1 MKLRLLL
8 KDLPVER
15 VVGSKDIEV
24 TGLSADSRT
33 VAPGNLFVA
42 KRGANFDGTQFVGQ
56 AVENGAVAVVTDI
69 YDPFLEVTQVICKGE
84 VEAGLAA
91 RYYGEPSKELFVV
104 GVTGTKGKTT
114 TSYLVKHLLDGLG
127 WKCGLVG
134 TVETVVGESRFRS
147 SLTTHDAIAN
157 QKLLR
162 EMVKKG
168 CRAAVLE
175 VSSHGLEQGRV
186 DEIDFQ
192 VAIFTNL
199 YPDHLDYHETMEAYA
214 AAKKKLF
221 DRVKQR
227 AIVNGEW
234 GSYMVGNCGAP
245 VWVVGKDLRDE
256 VRTGLIGRFNVA
268 NAMCAVGVGLH
279 LGAPIEKIRE
289 ILGTFEN
296 VPGRLERVESE
307 RGPRVFVDF
316 AHTGEALENVLKAL
330 KEIAVGKVVVV
341 FGCGGNRDPGRRAGM
356 GRAAEAL
363 ADRVIVT
370 SDNPRKEDPEEIC
383 RQILVE
389 AKRAVVELDRK
400 KAIYRAIAEADE
412 SDIVLIAG
420 KGHEKIQIFAHQ
432 TIPFDDVEIAKEALQ
447 NLRNSAILPNS

>member
-8 KDLPVER
+8 KDLPVRR
-15 VVGSKDIEV
+15 VSWQSREIEV

-69 YDPFLEVTQVICKGE
+69 YDPFLEVTQVICRE
-84 VEAGLAA
+84 EIEARLAA

-134 TVETVVGESRFRS
+134 TVETVVGENRFRS
-147 SLTTHDAIAN
+147 TLTTHDAIAN
-157 QKLLR
+157 QKLMR

-168 CRAAVLE
+168 CKAVVLE

-199 YPDHLDYHETMEAYA
+199 YPDHLDYHGTMDAYA

-234 GSYMVGNCGAP
+234 GPYMVKDCRAP

-256 VRTGLIGRFNVA
+256 VRTGLIGQFNVV

-279 LGAPIEKIRE
+279 LGAPIEKIQE

-296 VPGRLERVESE
+296 VPGRLERVESGW
-307 RGPRVFVDF
+307 GPKVFVDF
-316 AHTGEALENVLKAL
+316 AHSGEALENVLKAL
-330 KEIAVGKVVVV
+330 REIVSG
-341 FGCGGNRDPGRRAGM
+341 
-356 GRAAEAL
+356 EAL
-363 ADRVIVT
+363 GCIWLRRESRSGAKSGDGSGGRGVCRS
-370 SDNPRKEDPEEIC
+370 SDC
-383 RQILVE
+383 HV
-389 AKRAVVELDRK
+389 
-400 KAIYRAIAEADE
+400 
-412 SDIVLIAG
+412 G
-420 KGHEKIQIFAHQ
+420 
-432 TIPFDDVEIAKEALQ
+432 
-447 NLRNSAILPNS
+447 